1 MRYTLKELARELKL
15 EVVGDSSVEV
25 GSVASVTQAGVSD
38 LVFAED
44 ERSFAAALSSKAGA
58 VIARESPREQT
69 NGSKPVLLASHPK
82 LAFAR
87 AASLLHVG
95 AAGGLGIHPSA
106 VVGKNVTLGLGASI
120 GPHCTVDDNVTLGAR
135 THVGPGCRIGAGVK
149 IGDQCQLH
157 ANIVIYSGTRIGHRA
172 VIHGGVVLGSDGF
185 GFVRDPETG
194 AYEKFPQRGTLEIG
208 DDVEIGANTTID
220 RGALEA
226 TIIGDG
232 TKLDNLVHIGHN
244 VRIGKNVVIAAQTGI
259 SGSSVIEDGAIIAGQ
274 VGIAD
279 HVTIGAGAIMGAQSG
294 VPSNKVIPKGPVVY
308 WGTPARPIKGYL
320 KELATLAR
328 LVKKG
333 K

>member
-1 MRYTLKELARELKL
+1 MRYTLKELARELQL
-15 EVVGDSSVEV
+15 EIAGDSSVEV
-25 GSVASVTQAGVSD
+25 GAVASIAHAGVSD

-44 ERSFAAALSSKAGA
+44 ERALDDALASKAGA
-58 VIARESPREQT
+58 VIARQSK
-69 NGSKPVLLASHPK
+69 NGAKPVLLSPNPK
-82 LAFAR
+82 LTFVR
-87 AASLLHVG
+87 AARLLHVS
-95 AAGGLGIHPSA
+95 AAGGLGIHPTA

-120 GPHCTVDDNVTLGAR
+120 GPHCTVEDNVTLGAR
-135 THVGPGCRIGAGVK
+135 THVGPGCRIGGGVEIGEQCKLYANVIVYSGTK
-149 IGDQCQLH
+149 IGD
-157 ANIVIYSGTRIGHRA
+157 RA

-185 GFVRDPETG
+185 GFVRDPESG
-194 AYEKFPQRGTLEIG
+194 EYEKFPQRGTLEIG
-208 DDVEIGANTTID
+208 DDVEIGANTTVD

-226 TIIGDG
+226 TMIGDG
-232 TKLDNLVHIGHN
+232 AKLDNLVHIGHN

-294 VPSNKVIPKGPVVY
+294 VPSNKVIPSGPVLY

-328 LVKKG
+328 LAKKG

>member
-1 MRYTLKELARELKL
+1 MRYTLKELARELQL
-15 EVVGDSSVEV
+15 DVAGDSSVEV
-25 GSVASVTQAGVSD
+25 GAVASIGQAGVSD

-44 ERSFAAALSSKAGA
+44 ERALDEALASKAGA
-58 VIARESPREQT
+58 VIAREAR
-69 NGSKPVLLASHPK
+69 NGAKPVLVSPNPK

-87 AASLLHVG
+87 AASLMHVSAG
-95 AAGGLGIHPSA
+95 GGLGVHPSA
-106 VVGKNVTLGLGASI
+106 IVGKNVTLGLGASI
-120 GPHCTVDDNVTLGAR
+120 GPHCTVEDNVTLGAR
-135 THVGPGCRIGAGVK
+135 SHVGPGCRIGAGVR

-157 ANIVIYSGTRIGHRA
+157 ANIVIYAGTKIGDRA

-194 AYEKFPQRGTLEIG
+194 KYTKFPQRGTLEIG

-226 TIIGDG
+226 TVIGDG
-232 TKLDNLVHIGHN
+232 TKLDNLVQIGHN
-244 VRIGKNVVIAAQTGI
+244 VRVGKNVVIAAQTGI
-259 SGSSVIEDGAIIAGQ
+259 SGSSIIEDGAVIAGQ

-294 VPSNKVIPKGPVVY
+294 VPSNKVIPSGPVLY
-308 WGTPARPIKGYL
+308 WGTPARPIKSYL
-320 KELATLAR
+320 RELATLAR
-328 LVKKG
+328 LARKG